1 MAGLVYPSLPVQPL
15 CVCVCVYV
23 LCVRCCVFGC
33 VCEEQRETGRRKD
46 KKERGGG
53 IEQLRARQPADD
65 HAMLL
70 LPRVAVMLLGGSLV
84 TLEKNR

>member
-1 MAGLVYPSLPVQPL
+1 M
-15 CVCVCVYV
+15 
-23 LCVRCCVFGC
+23 FGC